1 MESPVLKTKSSN
13 RIKVPVFNVKNDE
26 KVHES
31 QNETVPRHTGIL
43 ENPKSMNSKTQAVF
57 QLRTLPLAWV
67 IIFFSS
73 ESQGKR
79 SGLKTARAK
88 NEQR

>member
-13 RIKVPVFNVKNDE
+13 RIKVSVFNVKNDE

-31 QNETVPRHTGIL
+31 QNETVPRRTGIL

-67 IIFFSS
+67 IIFF
-73 ESQGKR
+73 QVK
-79 SGLKTARAK
+79 AK
-88 NEQR
+88 GSVLG